1 MAHRSETEQRDEET
15 GEWQLLDE
23 IMQSIR
29 RGYQSPDEVIE
40 ALITAMAKIAV
51 QADFTASQ
59 VDNIK
64 QMLDVAVVY
73 QRALDEGG

>member
-1 MAHRSETEQRDEET
+1 MAHRSETERRDEET
-15 GEWQLLDE
+15 GELQLLDE

-40 ALITAMAKIAV
+40 ALISAMAKIVV

-64 QMLDVAVVY
+64 RMLDVAIVY

>member
-1 MAHRSETEQRDEET
+1 MGQMA

-40 ALITAMAKIAV
+40 ALITATAKIAV
-51 QADFTASQ
+51 QADFTSSQ
-59 VDNIK
+59 VDNVK
-64 QMLDVAVVY
+64 RMLDVAIVY

>member
-1 MAHRSETEQRDEET
+1 MA

-51 QADFTASQ
+51 QADFTSSQ
-59 VDNIK
+59 VDNVK
-64 QMLDVAVVY
+64 RMLDVAIVY

>member
-1 MAHRSETEQRDEET
+1 MAHRSETERRDEET
-15 GEWQLLDE
+15 GEWPLLDE

-59 VDNIK
+59 VDNIRR
-64 QMLDVAVVY
+64 MLDVAIVY

>member
-1 MAHRSETEQRDEET
+1 MAHRSETERRDE

-59 VDNIK
+59 VDNIRR
-64 QMLDVAVVY
+64 MLDVAIVY

>member
-64 QMLDVAVVY
+64 QMLDVAIVY

>member
-15 GEWQLLDE
+15 GEWQLLDQ

-64 QMLDVAVVY
+64 QMLDVAIVY